1 MCTSEF
7 LFEVEDTTFSQNASV
22 ALPLDYAV
30 TVAED
35 SDIGTIIQEMQLTDV
50 FSTGPYSITLYKGKK
65 NFHTFSL
72 SIPWKP
78 EVCLKISLPT

>member
-7 LFEVEDTTFSQNASV
+7 LFEVEGTTFSQNTTV

-35 SDIGTIIQEMQLTDV
+35 TDIGTIVQEIELTDV
-50 FSTGPYSITLYKGKK
+50 FSTGPYSITLYAGK
-65 NFHTFSL
+65 
-72 SIPWKP
+72 
-78 EVCLKISLPT
+78 EISY